1 MFTPRIGEE
10 VPAPASIKER
20 FNLNK
25 YLSPRVLVLILLAY
39 PAALTAAHDANPKSW
54 TGTVRGEVM
63 KIDGKVFIVQDS
75 LDRRVRLEVGP
86 DCSVDE
92 PIQVGDEI
100 VAHIVHQGKEKYI
113 KSLKRLTSFAIISSP
128 IVSSSPTGIS
138 GIVEGVVLEFDRETY
153 LVQDPSGNKVRLRV
167 DGKTW
172 KDGNIT
178 VGDSILANIDN
189 FQTIHAE
196 SLTKH

>member
-1 MFTPRIGEE
+1 M
-10 VPAPASIKER
+10 
-20 FNLNK
+20 NK
-25 YLSPRVLVLILLAY
+25 YLSLRILVLILLAY
-39 PAALTAAHDANPKSW
+39 PAALTAAHNANPKSW

-63 KIDGKVFIVQDS
+63 KIDGQVFIVQDS
-75 LDRRVRLEVGP
+75 LDRKVRLEVGP

-100 VAHIVHQGKEKYI
+100 VAHIVHKGKENYI
-113 KSLKRLTSFAIISSP
+113 KSLKRLI
-128 IVSSSPTGIS
+128 SSSPTEIS
-138 GIVEGVVLEFDRETY
+138 AVEGEVLKIDSEIYLILDRAGKE
-153 LVQDPSGNKVRLRV
+153 VRIQA
-167 DGKTW
+167 DAKTW

-189 FQTIHAE
+189 FQTTHAV

>member
-1 MFTPRIGEE
+1 M
-10 VPAPASIKER
+10 
-20 FNLNK
+20 NK
-25 YLSPRVLVLILLAY
+25 YLGLGILVLNLLAY
-39 PAALTAAHDANPKSW
+39 SAASTAAHDANPKSW

-75 LDRRVRLEVGP
+75 LDRNVRLEVGP
-86 DCSVDE
+86 NSTVDE

-100 VAHIVHQGKEKYI
+100 VAHIVHQGKQKHI
-113 KSLKRLTSFAIISSP
+113 KSLKRLISLPIISSFP
-128 IVSSSPTGIS
+128 MGTSAV
-138 GIVEGVVLEFDRETY
+138 VEGEVLIIDRETY
-153 LVQDPSGNKVRLRV
+153 VIQDTAGKEVRLRV

-189 FQTIHAE
+189 FQTVHAG
-196 SLTKH
+196 SLNKH